1 MCRAQLLTSCR
12 KAFPERPAQIA
23 NPPPALSHTLSSASL
38 YLSSKHSLPSD
49 VPGIYLY
56 DVPFIYLCLFPLG
69 REGLCC
75 VHCCGRCA
83 SDPACGRY
91 SINMCP
97 KASREMNPPAAA
109 FIELLIGHR
118 VCSEGYNMTLT
129 VLLAPSCSRL
139 CGRESHITLYVT
151 MFLPALSE
159 YWKGRSPCYSSC
171 YPPLVSLGFQSSMG
185 PHSGNSV
192 QSGS

>member
-23 NPPPALSHTLSSASL
+23 SPPPALSHTLSSASL

-75 VHCCGRCA
+75 VHCCSRCA
-83 SDPACGRY
+83 SDTACGRY
-91 SINMCP
+91 SINICS

-118 VCSEGYNMTLT
+118 VCSKGYKNDPHGPARTILLSSLWEG
-129 VLLAPSCSRL
+129 
-139 CGRESHITLYVT
+139 VT
-151 MFLPALSE
+151 RNSVPHYCSE
-159 YWKGRSPCYSSC
+159 YWKGHSLCYSSC
-171 YPPLVSLGFQSSMG
+171 YPPLMFLGFQSSMG

-192 QSGS
+192 QSGP